1 MHFPLRRVAA
11 EKRRVIVP
19 ILGGL
24 MLNVMLYVAVVYP
37 LRVSVRSAETRGDD
51 AARAL
56 AVAQSENATARAVL
70 QGRDRTNTALKGFY
84 KDVLPTDLAGAR
96 RITYLRLSQL
106 AEQEQVQIER
116 RSYADPDIDPQ
127 GSLSRL
133 RVSMTIQGSY
143 ENVRQF
149 IYQLES
155 GTDFIVIDDV
165 SLAQGI
171 EPNAPLTLALA
182 ISTYYRAGSNGA

>member
-1 MHFPLRRVAA
+1 MHFPLRRVAL

-19 ILGGL
+19 LLAGL
-24 MLNVMLYVAVVYP
+24 ILNVILYAAVVYP
-37 LRVSVRSAETRGDD
+37 LRVSVRSAETRGENAARELTFAQSDAA
-51 AARAL
+51 AARAI
-56 AVAQSENATARAVL
+56 L
-70 QGRDRTNTALKGFY
+70 QGRDRTDTALQGFY

-96 RITYLRLSQL
+96 RITYRRLSEL
-106 AEQEQVQIER
+106 AEQEDVRIER
-116 RSYADPDIDPQ
+116 RSYAEPDTDAQ
-127 GSLSRL
+127 GRLSRL
-133 RVSMTIQGSY
+133 RITMTIQGDY

-165 SLAQGI
+165 SLAQGT

-182 ISTYYRAGSNGA
+182 ISTYYRAGPNGA

>member
-1 MHFPLRRVAA
+1 MHFPLRRIAT
-11 EKRRVIVP
+11 EKRRMIVP

-24 MLNVMLYVAVVYP
+24 ILNVMLYVAVVYP
-37 LRVSVRSAETRGDD
+37 LRVSVRSAESRGEE
-51 AARAL
+51 AARELAL
-56 AVAQSENATARAVL
+56 AQSEDASARTLL
-70 QGRDRTNTALKGFY
+70 QGRDRTDIALQGFY

-106 AEQEQVQIER
+106 AQQEQVHIER

-127 GSLSRL
+127 GRLSRL
-133 RVSMTIQGSY
+133 RITMTIQGNY

-165 SLAQGI
+165 SLAQGA

-182 ISTYYRAGSNGA
+182 ISTYYRAGPNGA

>member
-1 MHFPLRRVAA
+1 MHVPLRRIAT

-24 MLNVMLYVAVVYP
+24 ILNVILYVAVVYP
-37 LRVSVRSAETRGDD
+37 LRVSVRSAETRGEE
-51 AARAL
+51 AAREL
-56 AVAQSENATARAVL
+56 AVAQSEDASARAVL
-70 QGRDRTNTALKGFY
+70 QGRDRTDTALQGFY

-106 AEQEQVQIER
+106 AAQEDVRIER
-116 RSYADPDIDPQ
+116 RSYAEPDTDSQ
-127 GSLSRL
+127 GRLSRL
-133 RVSMTIQGSY
+133 RITMTIQGDY

-149 IYQLES
+149 VYQLES

-165 SLAQGI
+165 SLAQGA

-182 ISTYYRAGSNGA
+182 ISTYYRAESNGA